1 MLSEEGTDADEE
13 RENNKEE
20 MEEYWPLVFDDSKHS
35 EAKFRTEISL

>member
-13 RENNKEE
+13 RENNKGE
-20 MEEYWPLVFDDSKHS
+20 MEEYWPPVFDDRKHP